1 MLFRSSKYFSPT
13 YEDPFPSGWDRH
25 AWLVCF
31 KDQSDAINQR
41 VCETQDLFS
50 IDGLPCVD
58 GPDMGV
64 VWDQPHKDDVDLI
77 SNSDATARSV
87 TRPRSP
93 VWNNYLRLARIVHD
107 EMVKD
112 GVLK

>member
-1 MLFRSSKYFSPT
+1 M
-13 YEDPFPSGWDRH
+13 
-25 AWLVCF
+25 CF
-31 KDQSDAINQR
+31 KDQSDAINKK
-41 VCETQDLFS
+41 VCETQDMFDIS
-50 IDGLPCVD
+50 GLPCVE

-64 VWDQPHKDDVDLI
+64 VWDKPHKDDVALI

-93 VWNNYLRLARIVHD
+93 VWNNYLRLAKIVHD

-112 GVLK
+112 GAVK